1 MKPQATPKASNEV
14 VSEPDETL
22 NETSDSLNTTP
33 ELDLEPESEPPKYQ
47 LPTCINRGKL
57 KTQYDAD
64 LNSKGKYPISNHV
77 STHRLS
83 KSYESFL
90 CQISTVSIPRQL

>member
-1 MKPQATPKASNEV
+1 M
-14 VSEPDETL
+14 

-33 ELDLEPESEPPKYQ
+33 ELDLEPEFEPPKYQ
-47 LPTCINRGKL
+47 LPARVNHGKP

-77 STHRLS
+77 PTHRVS
-83 KSYESFL
+83 KSYESFM
-90 CQISTVSIPRQL
+90 CQVSIVSIPRQLQDALVKY